1 MNLNNY
7 KHIFMIGIGG
17 ISMSGIAEIL
27 VSWGYQ
33 VSGSDANESKQTT
46 YLIKNGIDVKIGH
59 NKDNID
65 DDVDLVV
72 YSAAIKQENPEYQE
86 AMNRNILLIERG
98 AFLGE
103 LTRLFSNTIGIAGTH
118 GKTTTTSMVASAFLE
133 ANYDPTIQVGA
144 YLKCID
150 GNYRVGKS
158 DTFIIEAC
166 EYCDSYLSFHQK
178 SAIVLNIDNDHLDYF
193 KNIENIEKSFQKY
206 VSLLPEDGYLVLNHD
221 DERTKA
227 LKNFTK
233 AKVITVGTNHA
244 DWTFNNVIYDKN
256 GYPTFDVYFHE
267 KYMEQ
272 FTLSVTGEY
281 NILNALCCIAL
292 CYAYNISLEDIKKAL
307 KTFDGAARR
316 MEYKGVFHDAH
327 VFDDYG
333 HHPTEV
339 SKTSKGLHKKQFH
352 ESWVVFEAHTYSRLK
367 THLESFAESLSD
379 FDHIIITNIYAA
391 RETNT
396 FGISEDDL
404 IKELEKRGKK
414 AIHIADFNEIKQ
426 YLEEH
431 VSKDDIILT
440 LGAGNVTKLADLLV
454 DKEM

>member
-27 VSWGYQ
+27 VSWGYH
-33 VSGSDANESKQTT
+33 VSGSDANESKQTA
-46 YLIKNGIDVKIGH
+46 YLMKNGLDVKIGH
-59 NKDNID
+59 NKDNIT

-72 YSAAIKQENPEYQE
+72 YSAAIKKENPEYQE
-86 AMNRNILLIERG
+86 ALNRNITLIERG

-103 LTRLFSNTIGIAGTH
+103 LTRLFPNTIGIAGTH

-133 ANYDPTIQVGA
+133 ANLDPTIQVGA
-144 YLKCID
+144 YLQRID

-193 KNIENIEKSFQKY
+193 KNIDNILKSFQTY
-206 VSLLPEDGYLVLNHD
+206 VSFLPEDGYLVLNHD
-221 DERTKA
+221 DVLVKTLEDYT
-227 LKNFTK
+227 N
-233 AKVITVGTNHA
+233 AKVITVGKDNA
-244 DWTFNNVIYDKN
+244 DWTYNNITYDEE

-267 KYMEQ
+267 KYIEKI
-272 FTLSVTGEY
+272 TLSVTGEY

-292 CYAYNISLEDIKKAL
+292 CYAYNIDIEHIKNAL
-307 KTFDGAARR
+307 KTFAGAARR
-316 MEYKGVFHDAH
+316 MEYKGEFHGAR
-327 VFDDYG
+327 VYDDYG

-339 SKTSKGLHKKQFH
+339 SKTSQGLHKKQFH
-352 ESWVVFEAHTYSRLK
+352 ESWVIFEAHTFSRLK
-367 THLESFAESLSD
+367 AHLDSFADSLSD
-379 FDHIIITNIYAA
+379 FDHIILTDIYAA

-396 FGISEDDL
+396 YEITVEDL
-404 IKELEKRGKK
+404 IEKLAQNGKI
-414 AIHIADFNEIKQ
+414 AIHISDFNDIKKH
-426 YLEEH
+426 LEDN
-431 VSKDDIILT
+431 VTKDDIILT

-454 DKEM
+454 KGEM